1 MGVKERTKLEKSV
14 KLKTQV
20 NSKDFQFNDCFQ

>member
-1 MGVKERTKLEKSV
+1 MEVKGPTKLEKSV

-20 NSKDFQFNDCFQ
+20 NSKDFQFNDRFQ